1 MIPASCKNVFVVDDD
16 VAIREMLAEAL
27 TDEGYTVIS
36 ASNGLDAITR
46 LRAQPDTACLIL
58 LDLNMPIMTGWE
70 FRNLQQQDPTLAT
83 IPVVIVSADRSMQ
96 QNSSKLDAADYLSK
110 PINLDRLITL
120 VDRFC
125 S

>member
-70 FRNLQQQDPTLAT
+70 FRNLQQQDPALAE
-83 IPVVIVSADRSMQ
+83 IPVVIVSADRAMQ
-96 QNSSKLDAADYLSK
+96 QNNSKLNAADYLSK

-125 S
+125 T